1 MLQASSSG
9 ALHAGRA
16 QGVASVPSEPEES
29 HWRTVELRR
38 DLAQGAEPRGASAS
52 MPHASATAPPR
63 QEELMI
69 GLSLASESERG
80 SFKSQNDTDSEMSG
94 APHPHLRVVGSTPRV
109 SDPLTSDVVP
119 SSGVGGR
126 TDSHHPPMPTT
137 TTTTMWSPATPPLA
151 QQQHTNAAFAQED
164 SFYLPSSV
172 PSESESMEEDEAP
185 PLPASAPPGMS
196 ASAMQQRRSQPAS
209 AVTTPVARR
218 TFVSAVTMPN
228 VGQGST
234 GVEGGEAGMQKR
246 LQTTSV
252 VGLSIRQRIAQIEKQ
267 LKVCMKALPWVG
279 LLVLEC

>member
-1 MLQASSSG
+1 M
-9 ALHAGRA
+9 
-16 QGVASVPSEPEES
+16 ASVPSEPEES

-38 DLAQGAEPRGASAS
+38 DLAQGAELRGASAS

-137 TTTTMWSPATPPLA
+137 TTTTTTTTWAPATPPLA

-209 AVTTPVARR
+209 AVTTPVARKS
-218 TFVSAVTMPN
+218 FVSAVTMPS
-228 VGQGST
+228 VGQGSV
-234 GVEGGEAGMQKR
+234 GVEGPGAGEAGTQKR